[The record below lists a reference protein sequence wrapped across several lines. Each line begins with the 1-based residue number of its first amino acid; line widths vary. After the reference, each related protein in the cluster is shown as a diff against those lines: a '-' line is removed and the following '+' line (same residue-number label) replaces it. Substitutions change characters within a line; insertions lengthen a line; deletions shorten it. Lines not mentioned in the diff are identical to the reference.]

1 MGLIVD
7 LHIHSR
13 FSRATSKQLTLP
25 VIYHWAKIKGI
36 DVIGTGDFTHPLWL
50 KEIKEQL
57 VPAEPGLFKLKS
69 SLAKKEDNGLPKIL
83 RSRQVRFIL
92 TSEIS
97 NIYSRHG
104 QTRRM
109 HNILIAPGISSAS
122 KIISRLSKIGNLTS
136 DGRPI
141 LGLDSQELL
150 QISLQTD
157 PDNFFIPAHVWTPWF
172 SLFGSKSGFDSVEE
186 AFGHLSPHITAME
199 TGLSSDPFMNWR
211 WSALDHITFVSNSD
225 AHSPQKLG
233 REASLINTDLN
244 YHQIISAIKTGKN
257 FIGTIE
263 FFPQEGRYYYDGHRA
278 CNVVFSPAQSKKR
291 KNICPKC
298 GKPLVLGVA
307 HRVNS
312 LSDRPPSFRP
322 QKHKKVEYII
332 PLSELIAEARGVKSV
347 NSITVQ
353 KQYFQLLSLLGD
365 EFSILRAISP
375 SDIKAFIPPDIARAL
390 LALRQGKVHIRPG
403 YDGVY
408 GIISTKSSSDKKQM
422 TFL

>member
-7 LHIHSR
+7 LHPHSR

-25 VIYHWAKIKGI
+25 AIYRWSKIKGI
-36 DVIGTGDFTHPLWL
+36 DVIGTGDFTHPIWI

-57 VPAEPGLFKLKS
+57 IPAESGLFKLKS
-69 SLAKKEDNGLPKIL
+69 SLAKKEDKNLPQIL
-83 RSRQVRFIL
+83 KSRQVRFIL

-104 QTRRM
+104 QTRRL
-109 HNILIAPGISSAS
+109 HNLLIAPSISSVS
-122 KIISRLSKIGNLTS
+122 KIISRLSKIGNLSS

-141 LGLDSQELL
+141 LGLDSQKLL

-172 SLFGSKSGFDSVEE
+172 SLFGSKSGFDSIEE

-211 WSALDHITFVSNSD
+211 WSALDKITLVSNSD
-225 AHSPQKLG
+225 AHSLPKLG
-233 REASLINTDLN
+233 REANLINTDLN
-244 YHQIISAIKTGKN
+244 YHHIISAIKTGKN

-263 FFPQEGRYYYDGHRA
+263 FYPQEGRYHYDGHRA
-278 CNVVFSPAQSKKR
+278 CDIVFSPAQSKKHQ
-291 KNICPKC
+291 NICPTC
-298 GKPLVLGVA
+298 GKPLVLGVN
-307 HRVNS
+307 HRVND
-312 LSDRPPSFRP
+312 LADRPPNFRP
-322 QKHKKVEYII
+322 KKHKLVEYII
-332 PLSELIAEARGVKSV
+332 PLVELIAEARGVKSV
-347 NSITVQ
+347 ASVNVQ

-365 EFSILRAISP
+365 EFSILRTIPMA
-375 SDIKAFIPPDIARAL
+375 DIKAFTPPDIARAIQ
-390 LALRQGKVHIRPG
+390 AVRQSKVHIQPG

-408 GIISTKSSSDKKQM
+408 GIISTKTSPSPQM
-422 TFL
+422 KLI